1 MKKLNTNH
9 QVVRRLLDRYPRGS
23 TWMRMFLML
32 MIMIMSSAF
41 AMAQVT
47 YGIKLAG
54 EDVTSN
60 NCDNLTE
67 ISGVSGTVYFDPNTR
82 TLTLDNAT
90 IETEGNNAIL
100 NETCKDLVIKLI
112 GTNTIDVKEKAAIVL
127 QEKTTIMGASGSK
140 FTVLCNKAA
149 VLFDSCPLEISSC
162 YLKAYGQYGITGY
175 ANNAEEMLTIRNSY
189 VEAMGPEGSICDL
202 AGVKLEGCFFYKPY
216 YASYDASTRS
226 VAVGGSTVT
235 ETIEIEPDTYGI
247 MIAGSKSVTSLNCND
262 LSILEGV
269 EGKVSYNDETKTL
282 TMKDATIKTSFGRGY
297 GIWSNQKDLK
307 IEVFGNNSITMT
319 DDCIRIP
326 YGATICGTGTLSL
339 KSTDYCGI
347 IYGSSLTVEGVKLYT
362 KGHLGITGYYGTN
375 EETLTVR
382 NAYVEA
388 TGNYGSI
395 CNLLDLV
402 LDGCSIIQPEDAAFD
417 ANVHGVALNGIV
429 VQSKVVIEPSYGIKI
444 AGVDV
449 TRKNCKDLSVIEGVS
464 GNVSFDA
471 ATKTLTLDNATIV
484 STKEPAIQNNQCE
497 GLVIKVLGK
506 NDITATKAVGVKVV
520 RPTTVSGIGGSSLLN
535 VKAGYS
541 AMYMTSTPLTIQ
553 DCEVTAVGTYGIT
566 GNGINKD
573 VLTIRNS
580 RVKAKGGEGDLNDYE
595 DYGSITDLND
605 LVLEG
610 CHFHLPGNAMFN
622 EELGGVVEGSGGWL
636 TTDTVVIEPDSYGI
650 KIAGVDVTTLNCK
663 DLSVIE
669 GVDGKISYNPETN
682 TLTMEDV
689 TINAAYNV
697 INHGIA
703 NLRAKDLNIEV
714 VGNNTITS
722 GFNTIT
728 SGIPCIIFEPT
739 TISGSGTL
747 NLKNTYCGIYMV
759 SSSLT
764 VKDVKLY
771 AEGDYGVAGYVGNSD
786 EILTLRNAYV
796 EATSSKGS
804 ICDIY
809 NLVLDGCS
817 IIQPE
822 DAAFDANV
830 HAVALNGEVVTDKVV
845 IAPDNL
851 GFEIAG
857 EKVTRKNC
865 KDLSVIKGVSGTVS
879 YDPNTKT
886 LTLDNATITNEDEG
900 YGKGIVNKNISDF
913 TIRLIGEN
921 TVTTGRASLVLN
933 QPSTIT
939 GEGSLSLSSQKYC
952 GLDMEAAS
960 VLIDNTKLFVRGAYG
975 IAGYVG
981 AETEVLTVR
990 NSYVE
995 AEGFALGSIVFLS
1008 NLILEDCAITQ
1019 PDGAEFDAQKKAV
1032 VLNGEEIKSKVVIAP
1047 ATNGISDIITDVPA
1061 HAKGI
1066 YSVTGVKQTQQWNE
1080 LPAGIYIVDGVK
1092 RVKK

>member
-9 QVVRRLLDRYPRGS
+9 QVVRRLLERYPRGG

-32 MIMIMSSAF
+32 VIMMMSSAF
-41 AMAQVT
+41 AMAQET
-47 YGIKLAG
+47 YGIKIAG
-54 EDVTSN
+54 EDITGYN
-60 NCDNLTE
+60 RYDLTE

-90 IETEGNNAIL
+90 IEANDYNAIL
-100 NETCKDLVIKLI
+100 NETCDYLTIELI
-112 GTNTIDVKEKAAIVL
+112 GTNNIDVTGAAGIKLKE
-127 QEKTTIMGASGSK
+127 ETTIWSNSGGKLSVK
-140 FTVLCNKAA
+140 SDGCAL
-149 VLFDSCPLEISSC
+149 LFGGCPLEISNC
-162 YLKAYGQYGITGY
+162 WLEAEGAWGIS
-175 ANNAEEMLTIRNSY
+175 ANNNVAEEVLTIRNSH
-189 VEAMGPEGSICDL
+189 VEAKGSTGSICDI
-202 AGVKLEGCFFYKPY
+202 AGLKLEGC
-216 YASYDASTRS
+216 
-226 VAVGGSTVT
+226 
-235 ETIEIEPDTYGI
+235 
-247 MIAGSKSVTSLNCND
+247 
-262 LSILEGV
+262 
-269 EGKVSYNDETKTL
+269 
-282 TMKDATIKTSFGRGY
+282 
-297 GIWSNQKDLK
+297 
-307 IEVFGNNSITMT
+307 SITQ
-319 DDCIRIP
+319 P
-326 YGATICGTGTLSL
+326 GGARF
-339 KSTDYCGI
+339 STQ
-347 IYGSSLTVEGVKLYT
+347 
-362 KGHLGITGYYGTN
+362 N
-375 EETLTVR
+375 
-382 NAYVEA
+382 NAV
-388 TGNYGSI
+388 
-395 CNLLDLV
+395 V
-402 LDGCSIIQPEDAAFD
+402 
-417 ANVHGVALNGIV
+417 LNGEMV
-429 VQSKVVIEPSYGIKI
+429 TDKVVIEPDNYGIRI

-449 TRKNCKDLSVIEGVS
+449 TS
-464 GNVSFDA
+464 
-471 ATKTLTLDNATIV
+471 
-484 STKEPAIQNNQCE
+484 
-497 GLVIKVLGK
+497 
-506 NDITATKAVGVKVV
+506 
-520 RPTTVSGIGGSSLLN
+520 
-535 VKAGYS
+535 
-541 AMYMTSTPLTIQ
+541 
-553 DCEVTAVGTYGIT
+553 
-566 GNGINKD
+566 
-573 VLTIRNS
+573 
-580 RVKAKGGEGDLNDYE
+580 
-595 DYGSITDLND
+595 
-605 LVLEG
+605 
-610 CHFHLPGNAMFN
+610 
-622 EELGGVVEGSGGWL
+622 
-636 TTDTVVIEPDSYGI
+636 
-650 KIAGVDVTTLNCK
+650 LNCK
-663 DLSVIE
+663 DLSGIE

-728 SGIPCIIFEPT
+728 SGIPCVIFEPT

-796 EATSSKGS
+796 EATGSKGS

-822 DAAFDANV
+822 GAAFDANV

-865 KDLSVIKGVSGTVS
+865 KDLSVIKGVSGNVS

-1092 RVKK
+1092 RVKR

>member
-1 MKKLNTNH
+1 MKKLKTNH
-9 QVVRRLLDRYPRGS
+9 QVVRRFLERYPRGS

-32 MIMIMSSAF
+32 VIMMMSSAF
-41 AMAQVT
+41 AMAQET

-67 ISGVSGTVYFDPNTR
+67 ISGVNGTAYFDPNTR

-100 NETCKDLVIKLI
+100 NETCNDLVIKLI

-140 FTVLCNKAA
+140 FTVLCNKSA
-149 VLFDSCPLEISSC
+149 VLLDSCPLEISSC
-162 YLKAYGQYGITGY
+162 WLKAYGQYGITGY

-202 AGVKLEGCFFYKPY
+202 AGLKLEGCFFYKPY

-269 EGKVSYNDETKTL
+269 EGMVSYNDETKTL

-417 ANVHGVALNGIV
+417 TNMHAVALNGIV

-464 GNVSFDA
+464 GTVSFDA
-471 ATKTLTLDNATIV
+471 ASKTLTLDNATIV
-484 STKEPAIQNNQCE
+484 STKEPAIINNQCE

-541 AMYMTSTPLTIQ
+541 AMYMASTPLTIQ

-605 LVLEG
+605 LVFEG
-610 CHFHLPGNAMFN
+610 CHFTLPEDARFN
-622 EELGGVVEGSGGWL
+622 DELGGVVDGSGGWL
-636 TTDTVVIEPDSYGI
+636 TTDTVVIEPDCYGI
-650 KIAGVDVTTLNCK
+650 WVADKEVTTLNYK
-663 DLSVIE
+663 DLSVIDGVE
-669 GVDGKISYNPETN
+669 GKLNYDPATN

-689 TINAAYNV
+689 TITRTDIYN
-697 INHGIA
+697 GIT
-703 NLRAKDLNIEV
+703 NSYQKDLKIEV
-714 VGNNTITS
+714 VGNNSIT
-722 GFNTIT
+722 T
-728 SGIPCIIFEPT
+728 SSSCIVST
-739 TISGSGTL
+739 RASTISGSGTL
-747 NLKNTYCGIYMV
+747 SLKSTKGCGIFFNSSLIVEDIKLYVEEHMGISGSYYENTYDMLAI
-759 SSSLT
+759 
-764 VKDVKLY
+764 
-771 AEGDYGVAGYVGNSD
+771 
-786 EILTLRNAYV
+786 RNAYV
-796 EATSSKGS
+796 EATGYNGS
-804 ICDIY
+804 IFDID

-822 DAAFDANV
+822 GAAFVANV
-830 HAVALNGEVVTDKVV
+830 DAVALNGEVVTDKVV

-865 KDLSVIKGVSGTVS
+865 KDLSVIKGVSGNVS

-921 TVTTGRASLVLN
+921 TVTTGSASLVLN

-975 IAGYVG
+975 IAGYEG
-981 AETEVLTVR
+981 AKTEVLTVH

-1008 NLILEDCAITQ
+1008 DLILEDCSITQ

-1032 VLNGEEIKSKVVIAP
+1032 VLNGEEIKSKVVITP
-1047 ATNGISDIITDVPA
+1047 VTSGISDTTVDA
-1061 HAKGI
+1061 SARKKGI
-1066 YSVTGVKQTQQWNE
+1066 YSLTGVKQTQQWNE